1 MKEFL
6 ENLERDQSVLQE
18 REERDQLKLVMLQ
31 KEDLQEKE
39 EKDLQGVDVMKNL
52 K

>member
-1 MKEFL
+1 MKELL

-18 REERDQLKLVMLQ
+18 KEERDQLKLVMLQ

-39 EKDLQGVDVMKNL
+39 EKDLQEVDVTKNL